1 MNRPRHTRNN
11 LNTSPEQALL
21 AVALMGPTG
30 TGKSSLAMHI
40 AEACNSAIVCCDSM
54 QIYQKLNIGTAKASI
69 EEQSRVPHFMLDCC
83 ELPDSFSAARWAE
96 RAATAIRKENQAG
109 RVPLIVGG
117 TGLYLKALT
126 EGFSEIPP
134 EQAGVREKLEHIR
147 KAQGTSGL
155 YRILQ
160 EKDGDMAKRLEPGDT
175 QRIMRALCVFE
186 STGKPLSAWQAQDG
200 TNKLEIHCP
209 VFVPAM
215 PRDALRQRIARRFRD
230 MLDTGW
236 LEEVQWLDSLHLDD
250 THPAMRAVGYRQLL
264 AHVRGE
270 CPLPEAIDAGITATR
285 RYAKRQRTWFTHQT
299 PNAVWGNADQ
309 LAPHLIEALQ
319 A

>member
-1 MNRPRHTRNN
+1 VRNS
-11 LNTSPEQALL
+11 LNTSPEQTLH

-40 AEACNSAIVCCDSM
+40 AEACNSAVVCCDSM
-54 QIYQKLNIGTAKASI
+54 QVYQKLDIGTAKASI

-83 ELPDSFSAARWAE
+83 ELPDSFSAARWA
-96 RAATAIRKENQAG
+96 RQATSIIREENQAG

-134 EQAGVREKLEHIR
+134 EQAGVREKLEHLR

-160 EKDGDMAKRLEPGDT
+160 EKDGDMAKLLKPGDT

-186 STGKPLSAWQAQDG
+186 STGNPLSAWQAQDW
-200 TNKLEIHCP
+200 TSKFEIHCP
-209 VFVPAM
+209 VFVPDM
-215 PRDALRQRIARRFRD
+215 PRDVLRQRIARRFRD

-236 LEEVQWLDSLHLDD
+236 LEEIQWLDSLHLPD

-264 AHVRGE
+264 TYVRGE
-270 CPLPEAIDAGITATR
+270 CPLPEATDAGITATR

-299 PNAVWGNADQ
+299 PDAVWGNADQ
-309 LAPHLIEALQ
+309 LTPRITEALNT
-319 A
+319 

>member
-1 MNRPRHTRNN
+1 VRNS
-11 LNTSPEQALL
+11 LNTSPEQALH

-40 AEACNSAIVCCDSM
+40 ARTCNSAIVCCDSM
-54 QIYQKLNIGTAKASI
+54 QTYQKLNIGTAKASV
-69 EEQSRVPHFMLDCC
+69 EDQAHVPHFMLDCC
-83 ELPDSFSAARWAE
+83 KLPDSFSATRWAE
-96 RAATAIRKENQAG
+96 HAATAIRKENQTG

-147 KAQGTSGL
+147 KTQGTSGL

-175 QRIMRALCVFE
+175 QRIIRALCVFE
-186 STGKPLSAWQAQDG
+186 STGKPLSTWQAQG
-200 TNKLEIHCP
+200 LANKAEIHCP
-209 VFVPAM
+209 VFVLDI
-215 PRDALRQRIARRFRD
+215 PRDALRQHIARRFQG

-236 LEEVQWLDSLHLDD
+236 LKEVQWLDSLRLPDA
-250 THPAMRAVGYRQLL
+250 HPAMRAVGYRQLL
-264 AHVRGE
+264 THVRGE
-270 CPLPEAIDAGITATR
+270 CPLAEAIDAGITATR

-299 PNAVWGNADQ
+299 PNAVWGDADQ
-309 LAPHLIEALQ
+309 LAPRITKALQ
-319 A
+319 T